1 MNNRPVK
8 TTGEIFRF
16 FDAPPIWFAL
26 IVWMY
31 PLFFAVFCVLITCV
45 FGSSGSLGYFF
56 LFILFA
62 TLIFLLR
69 SSQWFRSRVALI
81 APCWLFLVIAC
92 TSTTQGAMTSAVSKA
107 FSAVNTQLKN
117 LSEIEVR
124 ERSKI
129 QK

>member
-1 MNNRPVK
+1 MNNRPAK
-8 TTGEIFRF
+8 TTEETFRF

-31 PLFFAVFCVLITCV
+31 PLFFVVFCVLITCV

-62 TLIFLLR
+62 TLIFLFR

-92 TSTTQGAMTSAVSKA
+92 TSTTQGALTSAVIKA
-107 FSAVNTQLKN
+107 FSSVNSQLEK
-117 LSEIEVR
+117 LSEIEAR